1 MAFNRTLYTQ
11 LLNEKF
17 KTNNFEEHLTKIFA
31 AGGEGM
37 VFKRK
42 DSVYEPN
49 KRPKTSFKYKEHL
62 DSIDLI
68 CMNVLDPVMEYT
80 GKEIESWSY
89 WYDKKLQEPVYATFD
104 MTEYY
109 IKEDRYVPVTKPFFY
124 GWKNAMQLGAL
135 KDGKI
140 VEVCKVASGL
150 NDLLRSSMAD
160 NPDNYIGQVVEIE
173 CMSVNKKDGTV
184 RHPVFKR
191 IREDKDSQDCLY
203 NEIFS

>member
-1 MAFNRTLYTQ
+1 
-11 LLNEKF
+11 
-17 KTNNFEEHLTKIFA
+17 
-31 AGGEGM
+31 
-37 VFKRK
+37 
-42 DSVYEPN
+42 
-49 KRPKTSFKYKEHL
+49 
-62 DSIDLI
+62 
-68 CMNVLDPVMEYT
+68 
-80 GKEIESWSY
+80 
-89 WYDKKLQEPVYATFD
+89 